1 MHILHMHIIKGISVY
16 RNEKNKGKQAAFKQN
31 HNQNILHILSGGYDS
46 NYRYQRQ
53 QQSSVYTM

>member
-1 MHILHMHIIKGISVY
+1 MYIIKDVSVY

-53 QQSSVYTM
+53 